1 MGRGQDDDTY
11 SRLPNESGG
20 PNKSGAPEKYEL
32 LNFNN
37 IYKSGGWK

>member
-20 PNKSGAPEKYEL
+20 PNKSGAQNKYD
-32 LNFNN
+32 
-37 IYKSGGWK
+37 IVIRAVGGNK